1 MRIHYTSKYLLLRFV
16 GEGNSA
22 IDVPLYDLI
31 FVKEEGRSDFYYGLF
46 KLETGI
52 ALEIPMGYNGLL
64 KFRSGCGKR
73 LRTAFCDY
81 SCEPGYIDATFR
93 GEMAF
98 YVTIVSTTSFAN
110 KSSWDKVREVL
121 GDYPLQLMIHK
132 VESPEFNIVEKLSS
146 TWRGEGGFGSTG
158 DGIRIIPVE

>member
-1 MRIHYTSKYLLLRFV
+1 MQINYTSKYLLFRFV

-31 FVKEEGRSDFYYGLF
+31 FVKEEVRNDFYYGLF

-52 ALEIPMGYNGLL
+52 ALEIPTGYNGLL

-81 SCEPGYIDATFR
+81 SCEPGYIDAAFR

-98 YVTIVSTTSFAN
+98 YVTLASTTSFDN
-110 KSSWDKVREVL
+110 KTSLDNLREVL

-132 VESPEFNIVEKLSS
+132 VENPMFNIVETLTE
-146 TWRGEGGFGSTG
+146 TWRGEGGFGST
-158 DGIRIIPVE
+158 DNHNKI